1 MVEQPHDGILL
12 SNKKDWRTDA
22 CTTWW
27 ALNTRGKWQK
37 PDTEEHMDY
46 SSVYVTRPEQAPGAR
61 EAVGNDWSW
70 GWGFF
75 LGHESAL
82 ELDTG
87 DGCTILRIY

>member
-1 MVEQPHDGILL
+1 
-12 SNKKDWRTDA
+12 
-22 CTTWW
+22 
-27 ALNTRGKWQK
+27 
-37 PDTEEHMDY
+37 MDY